1 MSTVPV
7 RRTLRTTRTTT
18 AKDNENAHA
27 RPSRISSRAKPLS
40 SVSQNVI
47 PSKVKSIGEAKGAPA
62 GKRKR
67 EVLTEVTS
75 LVTNNVSRP
84 LREKGKDVPSKK
96 FDGVVISKAK
106 PAPRQPL
113 QTIASTRQNVTLKIH
128 HDLEDVKEEPE
139 GVKAHD
145 DHAMVISPPAERS
158 RTTRQKTRLPT
169 QPSRTLLHPN
179 DDAED
184 HRVVKRQRTSSD
196 APEVPI
202 DTQSAEAE
210 TQRDEDAEA
219 DEFEDVPLFELE
231 PEADPNGNEWD
242 DLDADDGDDPLMVN
256 EYVVEIFQHL
266 KDIEALTMPNP
277 NYMQTHKELSW
288 RMRGILLD
296 WLISVHARCRL
307 NSETFHLCTNI
318 MDRFM
323 SLRVCSLVKFQL
335 VGITCMFIAAKYEE
349 TVAPSAS
356 DFVTLTDG
364 TYTEAQMFQAERYIL
379 KTLDYNLNHPNPMH
393 FLRRISKADDYN
405 VRVRTLGKYL
415 LEIGCME
422 WRLLAAPPSLLAGAA
437 MWLARLALNMED
449 WTPNLAHYST
459 YSQSEII
466 PTANLMLNY
475 ILKPIRH
482 EQFYKKFARKQNMK
496 ASVYL
501 RTWALQ
507 RWNEGSQ
514 VELQQ
519 ELPALKAEIRQQRAM
534 DELAKEET
542 VVNAHLLARK
552 A

>member
-7 RRTLRTTRTTT
+7 RRTLRTTRTT

-40 SVSQNVI
+40 SVSQNVVL
-47 PSKVKSIGEAKGAPA
+47 KAKSIGDAKEAPA

-75 LVTNNVSRP
+75 LVTNNASRP
-84 LREKGKDVPSKK
+84 VREKGKDAASKK

-106 PAPRQPL
+106 PASRQPL
-113 QTIASTRQNVTLKIH
+113 RTIASTRQNVVKVH
-128 HDLEDVKEEPE
+128 HDLENVKEEPE
-139 GVKAHD
+139 VVTVHD
-145 DHAMVISPPAERS
+145 DHAMVISPPVERT
-158 RTTRQKTRLPT
+158 RITRQKNRSSA
-169 QPSRTLLHPN
+169 QPSRILLHPN

-184 HRVVKRQRTSSD
+184 HRVVKRQRTSSE
-196 APEVPI
+196 APEVPV

-210 TQRDEDAEA
+210 IQRDEDAEA
-219 DEFEDVPLFELE
+219 DGFEDVPFEFE
-231 PEADPNGNEWD
+231 PEADPDGNEWD

-349 TVAPSAS
+349 TY
-356 DFVTLTDG
+356 G

-393 FLRRISKADDYN
+393 FLRRISKADDFN

-422 WRLLAAPPSLLAGAA
+422 WRLLAAPPSLLAAAA
-437 MWLARLALNMED
+437 MWLARLALHMED

-501 RTWALQ
+501 RTWALD
-507 RWNEGSQ
+507 RWPEGSQ
-514 VELQQ
+514 VELQAV
-519 ELPALKAEIRQQRAM
+519 LPELKAAIREQRAA
-534 DELAKEET
+534 DELAKEEA
-542 VVNAHLLARK
+542 VVNAQLLARK
-552 A
+552 S

>member
-1 MSTVPV
+1 M
-7 RRTLRTTRTTT
+7 RTTRTT

-27 RPSRISSRAKPLS
+27 RPSRISSRVKPLS
-40 SVSQNVI
+40 SVSQNLV
-47 PSKVKSIGEAKGAPA
+47 PSKAKSISDAKEVPA

-75 LVTNNVSRP
+75 LVTNHISRP
-84 LREKGKDVPSKK
+84 VREKGKDAASKK

-113 QTIASTRQNVTLKIH
+113 RTIASTRQNVTVKVH
-128 HDLEDVKEEPE
+128 HDLESVKEGPE
-139 GVKAHD
+139 RVEVLD
-145 DHAMVISPPAERS
+145 VNDMVVDPPAVAVRARS
-158 RTTRQKTRLPT
+158 TRQSSRPSV
-169 QPSRTLLHPN
+169 QSSRTLVPPD

-196 APEVPI
+196 VPEIPN

-219 DEFEDVPLFELE
+219 DGFEDVQPFEFE
-231 PEADPNGNEWD
+231 VEADPDGNEWD
-242 DLDADDGDDPLMVN
+242 DLDADDADDPLMVS
-256 EYVVEIFQHL
+256 EYVVEIFEHL

-349 TVAPSAS
+349 TVTPSAS
-356 DFVTLTDG
+356 DFVSLTDG

-393 FLRRISKADDYN
+393 FLRRISKADDFN

-422 WRLLAAPPSLLAGAA
+422 WRLLAAPPSLLAAAA
-437 MWLARLALNMED
+437 MLLARLALNMED

-475 ILKPIRH
+475 ILKPVCH

-501 RTWALQ
+501 RAWALEN
-507 RWNEGSQ
+507 WTEGSQ
-514 VELQQ
+514 VELQ
-519 ELPALKAEIRQQRAM
+519 EVLPGLKAKIREQRATN
-534 DELAKEET
+534 ELAKEEAM
-542 VVNAHLLARK
+542 VNAHLLSRK
-552 A
+552 S

>member
-1 MSTVPV
+1 MSTIPV
-7 RRTLRTTRTTT
+7 RRTLRTTRTT

-40 SVSQNVI
+40 SVSQNVV
-47 PSKVKSIGEAKGAPA
+47 SKAKSIGDVKEAPA

-75 LVTNNVSRP
+75 LVTNNINRPSRP
-84 LREKGKDVPSKK
+84 VREKGKDVASKK
-96 FDGVVISKAK
+96 FDGVAISKAK

-113 QTIASTRQNVTLKIH
+113 RTIASTRQNVVKVH

-139 GVKAHD
+139 GVKVHD

-158 RTTRQKTRLPT
+158 RSTRQRNRPSA

-196 APEVPI
+196 APEVPV

-210 TQRDEDAEA
+210 AQRDEDAEA
-219 DEFEDVPLFELE
+219 DGFEDVQLFEFE
-231 PEADPNGNEWD
+231 PEADPDGNEWD

-422 WRLLAAPPSLLAGAA
+422 WRLLAAPPSLLAAAA

-475 ILKPIRH
+475 ILKPVRH

-501 RTWALQ
+501 RTWALD
-507 RWNEGSQ
+507 RWPEGSQ
-514 VELQQ
+514 VELQKVLP
-519 ELPALKAEIRQQRAM
+519 ELKVAIREQRAT
-534 DELAKEET
+534 DELAKEEA
-542 VVNAHLLARK
+542 VVNAHLLAQK